1 MEPGADNGESSRRTS
16 GSRRTSAWRVANFRR
31 LWFGSTVSWFGSEM
45 GELALPLLAIITLSA
60 SAAEIGLLRAA
71 QFLPFLLATLPLGVL
86 VDRRRRLPLMI
97 GADLG
102 RFLLIGAIPVL
113 VWVGVAH
120 MEILYII
127 VFTAGSLTVLYQ
139 LADFAFLP
147 RVVPTAD
154 LLDAN
159 SKLAASQSAAETS
172 GKGVGGLFVQALSAP
187 FAVLLDALTYL
198 VSAISLRRIS
208 VDESSFAPSSDRATA
223 RRDIV
228 EGLHLVF
235 RNKYVRPLLGEATTF
250 NFFNEIFIL
259 GLLLYTVRELDMS
272 PALLGLIFTAGG
284 VGTFLG
290 AWYGTRV
297 TGYLGYGRALLATML
312 LGNTAPLGVLLVDGP
327 GAASL
332 PIFGTAF
339 FLIGLGTGLANVH
352 AVSLRQTA
360 IPGELQGRVNA
371 AYRLLSW
378 GAVPL
383 GAGLGGL
390 LAAWYGGHAAMLVG
404 AIGVPLATLW
414 VAISSVPRLAT
425 INDASL
431 PLAPADDRS

>member
-1 MEPGADNGESSRRTS
+1 MEVIADKDENTRRP
-16 GSRRTSAWRVANFRR
+16 SAWRVADFRR
-31 LWFGSTVSWFGSEM
+31 LWFGSSVSWFGSEM

-60 SAAEIGLLRAA
+60 SAAEVGLLRAA
-71 QFLPFLLATLPLGVL
+71 QFLPFLVATLPFGVL
-86 VDRRRRLPLMI
+86 VDRRRRLPLMV

-102 RFLLIGAIPVL
+102 RFVLIGSIPVL
-113 VWVGVAH
+113 VWVGAAH
-120 MEILYII
+120 MVLLYVI
-127 VFTAGSLTVLYQ
+127 VFAAGLLTVLYQ

-147 RVVPTAD
+147 RVVETAE

-159 SKLAASQSAAETS
+159 SKLSASQSAAETS
-172 GKGVGGLFVQALSAP
+172 GKGIGGLFVQAVSAP
-187 FAVLLDALTYL
+187 VAVLLDAVSYL

-208 VDESSFAPSSDRATA
+208 VDESAFPPSSDKSTA
-223 RRDIV
+223 RHDIA
-228 EGLHLVF
+228 EGLGVVF
-235 RNKYVRPLLGEATTF
+235 HNRYVRPLLGEATTF

-284 VGTFLG
+284 VGTFVG

-297 TGYLGYGRALLATML
+297 TRFLGYGRALVATMF
-312 LGNTAPLGVLLVDGP
+312 LGNTAPVGVLLVNGS

-332 PIFGTAF
+332 PIFGTVF
-339 FLIGLGTGLANVH
+339 FLIGLGSGLANVH
-352 AVSLRQTA
+352 SVSLRQTA

-390 LAAWYGGHAAMLVG
+390 LAAGLGGHTAMLIG
-404 AIGVPLATLW
+404 AFGLPLATLW
-414 VAISSVPRLAT
+414 VAISSVPRLST
-425 INDASL
+425 ISDASL
-431 PLAPADDRS
+431 PPYPSR

>member
-1 MEPGADNGESSRRTS
+1 MAIRDSGERPRRP
-16 GSRRTSAWRVANFRR
+16 SAWRIANFRR
-31 LWFGSTVSWFGSEM
+31 LWFGSTISWFGSEM

-60 SAAEIGLLRAA
+60 SAAEVGVLRAA

-102 RFLLIGAIPVL
+102 RFVLIGTIPVL
-113 VWVGVAH
+113 VWVGAAH
-120 MEILYII
+120 MEILYVI
-127 VFTAGSLTVLYQ
+127 VFAAGSLTVLYQ

-147 RVVPTAD
+147 RVVATD
-154 LLDAN
+154 ELLDAN

-172 GKGVGGLFVQALSAP
+172 GKGVGGLFVQAVSAP
-187 FAVLLDALTYL
+187 FAVLLDAVSYL
-198 VSAISLRRIS
+198 LSAISLRRVS
-208 VDESSFAPSSDRATA
+208 VDESSFASASDQTTA
-223 RRDIV
+223 RRDV
-228 EGLHLVF
+228 AEGLRVVF
-235 RNKYVRPLLGEATTF
+235 RNRYVRPLLGEATTF

-297 TGYLGYGRALLATML
+297 TGLLGYGRALLATMF
-312 LGNTAPLGVLLVDGP
+312 LGNTAPVGVLLVSGP

-332 PIFGTAF
+332 PIFATVF
-339 FLIGLGTGLANVH
+339 FLIGLGSGLANVH

-360 IPGELQGRVNA
+360 IPAEMQGRVNA

-378 GAVPL
+378 GAVPV

-390 LAAWYGGHAAMLVG
+390 LAAWFGGQTAMLIG
-404 AIGVPLATLW
+404 AFGVPLATLW
-414 VAISSVPRLAT
+414 VAMSAVRRLTT
-425 INDASL
+425 INDASRAL
-431 PLAPADDRS
+431 TPAEGS